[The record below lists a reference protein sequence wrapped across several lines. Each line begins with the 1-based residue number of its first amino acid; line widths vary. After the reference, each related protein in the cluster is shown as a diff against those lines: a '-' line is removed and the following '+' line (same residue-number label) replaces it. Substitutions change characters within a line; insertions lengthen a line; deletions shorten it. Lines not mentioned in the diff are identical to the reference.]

1 MSRTPASPDLFQRYN
16 SLVGSER
23 HCVKYRPDISAAMDL
38 LGCCLTFPTERL
50 YRCAVRVLVYLLR
63 TRRLGI
69 TYTKHGEDAER
80 LFARADANWRST
92 RSTTGFCVFLA
103 NAVIAHKCQRQ
114 GCIAMSTTEAEL
126 VALAQC
132 AIEMIYII
140 SLLKFIGYE
149 CKGDVVVETD
159 NKGAWELCHKYTSAQ
174 HTRHIDR
181 KLFKLR
187 EMRGAGIVKVQYI
200 PTDENTADLFTKVLK
215 RQPFEKH
222 RKVVLNTGAGESTD
236 EVKQQRVAALSA
248 WKTKRV
254 FHTKPQ
260 ATSCKQTSHLCL
272 RGERAWGETLD

>member
-1 MSRTPASPDLFQRYN
+1 MRS
-16 SLVGSER
+16 
-23 HCVKYRPDISAAMDL
+23 SA
-38 LGCCLTFPTERL
+38 
-50 YRCAVRVLVYLLR
+50 
-63 TRRLGI
+63 
-69 TYTKHGEDAER
+69 
-80 LFARADANWRST
+80 
-92 RSTTGFCVFLA
+92 
-103 NAVIAHKCQRQ
+103 
-114 GCIAMSTTEAEL
+114 
-126 VALAQC
+126 
-132 AIEMIYII
+132 
-140 SLLKFIGYE
+140 LLKFIGYE

-159 NKGAWELCHKYTSAQ
+159 NKGAWELCHKYSSAQ